1 MTRRSPRR
9 TGLLVATLLCAPLG
23 LALPAHV
30 ARAQTATAPTA
41 LTPADVQQ
49 LAKVQVALLSLQ
61 DSLNAIMAQSR
72 NKTPEAQERLKEEL
86 RSHVVAILKG
96 ENLSEA
102 EFQRRRFEVST
113 VDSLRL
119 AFDTATAT
127 LLGAPLPGSTAATT
141 TSQTFGGGK
150 AEAAIAS
157 AAAATAGVAA
167 ATAQLEMPA
176 GPAGT
181 HLGHVLV
188 SFMNTPDKAGL
199 LAVANLEAATALQ
212 HAEFAA
218 RTPTN
223 LLAMQTHAGHVLHAL
238 DPELIPVGPGKGY
251 GVKKAAAGVAAHIEL
266 AAKAEGASAGLKTHA
281 GHVAAAAQSTVER
294 VDAIIVLV
302 QQVREA
308 TDAAAAAGMISQI
321 VSLSGQLATGV
332 DLDANGQISW
342 GGGEGGL
349 QQAEAHAKLALTAA
363 LAK

>member
-1 MTRRSPRR
+1 MTRCFPRR
-9 TGLLVATLLCAPLG
+9 TGLLAATLLCAALG
-23 LALPAHV
+23 VSLPVHA
-30 ARAQTATAPTA
+30 AQAQPATAPA
-41 LTPADVQQ
+41 PLTPADVQQ

-72 NKTPEAQERLKEEL
+72 NKTEEAQSRLKEEL
-86 RSHVVAILKG
+86 FEHVEAILKS
-96 ENLSEA
+96 ENLSDA
-102 EFQRRRFEVST
+102 EFRRRRFEVST

-119 AFDTATAT
+119 AFDTATAK
-127 LLGAPLPGSTAATT
+127 LLGAPLPGSTVASTQ
-141 TSQTFGGGK
+141 SKTFGGGGLDD
-150 AEAAIAS
+150 AP
-157 AAAATAGVAA
+157 AATAAS
-167 ATAQLEMPA
+167 ATASTAQPEMPA

-199 LAVANLEAATALQ
+199 LAVAKMEAATAAQ
-212 HAEFAA
+212 HAEFAQ

-294 VDAIIVLV
+294 ADAIIVLA
-302 QQVREA
+302 QKVREA
-308 TDAAAAAGMISQI
+308 TDAAVADALISQI
-321 VSLSGQLATGV
+321 VSLTSQLTTGV
-332 DLDANGQISW
+332 DLDGNGQVSW

-363 LAK
+363 TAK